1 MGQPLLCR
9 IKLICASPRGG
20 PVAGAPTE
28 RARAGNDVEPEQF
41 RLLMTSKSADLQDTG
56 CVR

>member
-1 MGQPLLCR
+1 
-9 IKLICASPRGG
+9 
-20 PVAGAPTE
+20 
-28 RARAGNDVEPEQF
+28 VEPEQF